1 MPQEKPYSKG
11 FAKPVLIT
19 ALSVGVVLVASAIAF
34 YLVLVRAPAEI
45 AGNVAEEFR
54 EFFNF
59 TPRVTID
66 QTVVIEQSTPIMEV
80 STLSRNLFVED
91 RWEDQWIG
99 STQAVE
105 IRGTFT
111 VKAGFDLREPFTIN
125 ITRYGLAIQASLPEP
140 RILSLEM
147 IT

>member
-1 MPQEKPYSKG
+1 MRQEKPYSKG

-19 ALSVGVVLVASAIAF
+19 ALAVAVVLVASAIAF

-66 QTVVIEQSTPIMEV
+66 QTVVIEQSTPIMEA
-80 STLSRNLFVED
+80 STLSRNLFV
-91 RWEDQWIG
+91 RGQVGG
-99 STQAVE
+99 SMDGKHKGGRDPGQ
-105 IRGTFT
+105 
-111 VKAGFDLREPFTIN
+111 LYRE
-125 ITRYGLAIQASLPEP
+125 SWV
-140 RILSLEM
+140 
-147 IT
+147 